1 MKTNKDLLIEIIQE
15 AEQHLSNAKK
25 EENTLDETYDEIL
38 NARLVLVKAYQYID
52 KTKKN
57 PCSIC
62 KVREDMGECER
73 LRKTNRTSECSEF
86 RRIKDEKTKNMA

>member
-15 AEQHLSNAKK
+15 AEQHLS
-25 EENTLDETYDEIL
+25 LS
-38 NARLVLVKAYQYID
+38 
-52 KTKKN
+52 
-57 PCSIC
+57 CSIC